1 MSKRL
6 KTLEQ
11 VAFRLA
17 VTEEILR
24 GWNEITGEGPQV
36 TLVRGQPMYHVND
49 VEAFVEANE
58 REHADDTLILTV
70 GVG

>member
-1 MSKRL
+1 MGKRL
-6 KTLEQ
+6 KTLAQ
-11 VAFRLA
+11 VAYHLS
-17 VTEEILR
+17 VSEETLR
-24 GWNEITGEGPQV
+24 EWNESGEGPV
-36 TLVRGQPMYHVND
+36 ITWVRKQPMYHPND

>member
-1 MSKRL
+1 MGRL
-6 KTLEQ
+6 KTFEQ
-11 VAFRLA
+11 VAFHLN
-17 VTEEILR
+17 VTEETLL
-24 GWNEITGEGPQV
+24 GWVANNEGPQV
-36 TLVRGQPMYHVND
+36 TLVRGRMLFHPND